1 MSNLIHT
8 GETEMLDLTTILSD
22 IAKAIVDNP
31 DEVKVTETENES
43 GVLLTLSVAES
54 DVGMVIGKHGR
65 IAKAIRSVMKAAT
78 AKIGK
83 KVTVEIR

>member
-1 MSNLIHT
+1 
-8 GETEMLDLTTILSD
+8 MLDLKIVLSD

-31 DEVKVTETENES
+31 DEVNVTETETDN

-65 IAKAIRSVMKAAT
+65 IAKAIRSVMKAAST
-78 AKIGK
+78 RVGK

>member
-1 MSNLIHT
+1 
-8 GETEMLDLTTILSD
+8 MLDLKIVLTDL
-22 IAKAIVDNP
+22 AKAIVDNP
-31 DEVKVTETENES
+31 DEVNVTETETES

-65 IAKAIRSVMKAAT
+65 IAKAIRSVMKAAAT
-78 AKIGK
+78 RVGK

>member
-1 MSNLIHT
+1 
-8 GETEMLDLTTILSD
+8 MLDLKIVLTD

-31 DEVKVTETENES
+31 DEVNVTETETES

-65 IAKAIRSVMKAAT
+65 IAKAIRSVMKAAST
-78 AKIGK
+78 RVGK

>member
-1 MSNLIHT
+1 MF
-8 GETEMLDLTTILSD
+8 DLKIVLTD

-31 DEVKVTETENES
+31 DEVKVTETENEAG

-65 IAKAIRSVMKAAT
+65 IAKAIRSVMKAAST
-78 AKIGK
+78 RVGK

>member
-1 MSNLIHT
+1 
-8 GETEMLDLTTILSD
+8 MLDLKTVLTD

-31 DEVKVTETENES
+31 DEVKVTETETEAG

-65 IAKAIRSVMKAAT
+65 IAKAIRSVMKAAST
-78 AKIGK
+78 RVGK